1 MIADNIR
8 GVRERIAQACAKA
21 GRDPA
26 QITIVAISKNR
37 SAEELGEAI
46 QAGITDIGENKI
58 QEARLKADSR
68 NLKAVRWHMV
78 GHLQSNKVKDAVK
91 IFELIHSVDSEEL
104 ALEIDKQAAK
114 INKVQD
120 ILIQVNT
127 SGEESKFGLK
137 PDEAIEAILKIRT
150 LKNVAVKGLMT
161 IAPLVDNPEKVRL
174 YFRRLKELRDKIY
187 ELRVTSYESLALS
200 MGMSDDFE
208 VAIEELADII
218 RIGRAIYE

>member
-1 MIADNIR
+1 
-8 GVRERIAQACAKA
+8 
-21 GRDPA
+21 
-26 QITIVAISKNR
+26 
-37 SAEELGEAI
+37 
-46 QAGITDIGENKI
+46 
-58 QEARLKADSR
+58 
-68 NLKAVRWHMV
+68 MV